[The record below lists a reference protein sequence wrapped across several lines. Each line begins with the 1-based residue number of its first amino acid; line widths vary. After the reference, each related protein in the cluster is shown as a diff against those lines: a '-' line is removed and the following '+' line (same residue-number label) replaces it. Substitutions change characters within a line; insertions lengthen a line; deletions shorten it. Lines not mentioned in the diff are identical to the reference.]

1 MVCKEVKTYFQQ
13 IYRWVKEDSPAK
25 MYFVRGYLEILIGTL
40 ISKMST
46 KENCKEEHQITD
58 DKYKLEK
65 IRRRIRRV
73 SNKVDP
79 RIQVVMDYVVL
90 HPAEKYTPQSMAD
103 MAELSKQRFSC
114 LFKEQVGKSPMA
126 YIKEL
131 KLTTAARKLLVCNE
145 TVRLPMRWDTRTRT
159 TLSENLSLLLGI
171 RPINIGKRRRSR
183 D

>member
-1 MVCKEVKTYFQQ
+1 MVCKEVKPYFQQ
-13 IYRWVKEDSPAK
+13 IYQWVKEDSPAK

-40 ISKMST
+40 ISKMNV
-46 KENCKEEHQITD
+46 KD
-58 DKYKLEK
+58 DCREDPKTAEDPYRLEK
-65 IRRRIRRV
+65 IRRRIRKV

-90 HPAEKYTPQSMAD
+90 HPAEKYTPQNMAD

-145 TVRLPMRWDTRTRT
+145 TV
-159 TLSENLSLLLGI
+159 SEIAYDVGYEDPNYFI
-171 RPINIGKRRRSR
+171 REFKSAFGYTPNQYRKAAKE
-183 D
+183 